1 MPRRTRIAGAVLFFL
16 ASALLSGQARRRPTN
31 PYPPAALRAVDDA
44 YTARRA
50 QAVSIDAARGVLAND
65 FGAKKLIAILT
76 ATTQHGFLTFMPDGS
91 FTYTNDGTEAAADTF
106 GYKISDGTN
115 DSLPATVTL
124 TITNDAPPAA
134 FGDSYAVAN
143 GAMLQ
148 VSAPGVLANDSDP
161 AGLPL
166 TAVVV
171 TNPSHGLLTLGAN
184 GAFSYKHDGTSAS
197 LDSFTYR
204 VSNGTQFSAAASV
217 TLIISANVPPT
228 VANQSYLATQDTPLG
243 VAAPGVLSGAAD
255 ADSAQLTA
263 IVVTP
268 PAHGALVL
276 AADGSFT
283 YTPAAGYSGSDSF
296 TYQASDGVSTSAN
309 TGVASITI
317 LSPASAN
324 ADSYS
329 GAMNLPR
336 VVPAPGVL
344 GNDPSGSQILSYG
357 AATGREQTTIGALT
371 ATAQGGSVALNA
383 DGGFQ
388 YNPPAG
394 YAGIDTFRYV
404 VGNSVSST
412 AAVVTMTLSAPPA
425 AVADSFFAAQNTAR
439 AVAAP
444 GVLANDTQNGAA
456 LAQVG
461 GALHG
466 ALTLNADGSFLYVPT
481 TGYTGPDGFTYSLTN
496 AAGSVTASVALTV
509 VAPPAAVS
517 ASFLNVGAVAAPGV
531 LTNNTANSAAV
542 ISYGKTGGEQTT
554 IGQPAATAH
563 GSVTVQAN
571 GSFVYTPASGW
582 IGSDTFSYVISNFAG
597 SSTGTMTIT
606 TQPPPVAVDDA
617 YQAARNTART
627 IAAPGV
633 LANDTPNGLAISAF
647 DATSTAGGTVALS
660 ADGSFTY
667 TPATGFTGSDTFTY
681 TIGTGALA
689 RTATVTMTVIA
700 PPVAVND
707 LYGTPQ
713 NTTLVATRS
722 VLANDTAN
730 GGTIISYGKTT
741 GTEQTTVGQPT
752 PTTLSGSVSMN
763 ADGTFTY
770 TPPPGNTTTDSF
782 RYVVSN
788 FAGASS
794 ATVQIQ
800 FVELPVANDDAVFA
814 RNDQPTT
821 FPNSLLPNDT
831 PNGATAGPS
840 SVTTMQGGSATITT
854 AGAFT
859 YTPPAGF
866 QGTDSFV
873 YTLTNL
879 SGSDSATVT
888 LTVLPP
894 PVARDD
900 VFSLPNTG
908 GIISAPGVLAN
919 DDRPGTTTITGTT
932 VWSFTNYAV
941 QLQPDGSLAV
951 VRPGIGIAAVDLV
964 FTYSIR
970 NPDLNLN
977 SSATVT
983 IHIAAGP

>member
-1 MPRRTRIAGAVLFFL
+1 M
-16 ASALLSGQARRRPTN
+16 LSGQTHRRPTN

-50 QAVSIDAARGVLAND
+50 QATSVDAARGVLAND
-65 FGAKKLIAILT
+65 FGPKKLIAILT

-91 FTYTNDGTEAAADTF
+91 FIYTNDGTEAGTDTF
-106 GYKISDGTN
+106 RYKISDGTN

-124 TITNDAPPAA
+124 TITNDAPPVA
-134 FGDSYAVAN
+134 FGDSYNVAN
-143 GAMLQ
+143 GGMLQ
-148 VSAPGVLANDSDP
+148 VPAPGVLANDIDP

-166 TAVVV
+166 TALVVA
-171 TNPSHGLLTLGAN
+171 NPTHGLLTLGAN
-184 GAFSYKHDGTSAS
+184 GAFSYKHDGTGAS
-197 LDSFTYR
+197 LDGFTYR

-217 TLIISANVPPT
+217 MLTISANVPPN
-228 VANQSYLATQDTPLG
+228 VANQSYLATQDTPLA
-243 VAAPGVLSGAAD
+243 VAAPGVLSGATD
-255 ADSAQLTA
+255 SDSAQLTA
-263 IVVTP
+263 IAVTP
-268 PAHGALVL
+268 PAHGTLAL

-283 YTPAAGYSGSDSF
+283 YMPAAGYFGSDFF
-296 TYQASDGVSTSAN
+296 TFQASDGISTSTN

-324 ADSYS
+324 ADSYNA
-329 GAMNLPR
+329 AMNLPR

-357 AATGREQTTIGALT
+357 ASTGREQTAIGELT
-371 ATAQGGSVALNA
+371 PTAQGGSVALNA

-388 YNPPAG
+388 YNPPAD

-412 AAVVTMTLSAPPA
+412 AAVVSITLSAPPV
-425 AVADSFFAAQNTAR
+425 AVADRFFAAQNTAR
-439 AVAAP
+439 AVPAP
-444 GVLANDTQNGAA
+444 GVLANDTLNGAA
-456 LAQVG
+456 VSQAG

-466 ALTLNADGSFLYVPT
+466 AVTLNSDGSFLYVPIS
-481 TGYTGPDGFTYSLTN
+481 GYTGPDGFNYSLTN
-496 AAGSVTASVALTV
+496 AAGSVTATVSLTV

-531 LTNNTANSAAV
+531 LAGNTSNSAAV
-542 ISYGKTGGEQTT
+542 ISYGATGGEQTT

-563 GSVTVQAN
+563 GSVAVQAD
-571 GSFVYTPASGW
+571 GSFVYTPAPGW
-582 IGSDTFSYVISNFAG
+582 IGSDTFSYVLSNFAG
-597 SSTGTMTIT
+597 ASTGTMTIT
-606 TQPPPVAVDDA
+606 TQPPPVVVNDA
-617 YQAARNTART
+617 YQAARNTTRT

-633 LANDTPNGLAISAF
+633 LANDTTNALAISAF
-647 DATSTAGGTVALS
+647 DATTTGGGSVALS

-667 TPATGFTGSDTFTY
+667 TPAAGFTGSDTFTY
-681 TIGTGALA
+681 TVGTGTLA

-722 VLANDTAN
+722 VLANDVPN
-730 GGTIISYGKTT
+730 GGTIISYGKST
-741 GTEQTTVGQPT
+741 GSEQTTIGQPT
-752 PTTLSGSVSMN
+752 PTAISGGSVSMN

-770 TPPPGNTTTDSF
+770 TPAPGNTATDSF

-788 FAGASS
+788 FAGGAA

-821 FPNSLLPNDT
+821 YSNSLLPNDT

-840 SVTTMQGGSATITT
+840 SVATTQGGTATITT

-859 YTPPAGF
+859 YTPPASF
-866 QGTDSFV
+866 QGTDTFV

-888 LTVLPP
+888 LTVLRPP
-894 PVARDD
+894 LARAD
-900 VFSLPNTG
+900 VFSVANVG
-908 GIISAPGVLAN
+908 GAAGNVLAN
-919 DDRPGTTTITGTT
+919 DDHDGATAITGTT
-932 VWSFTNYAV
+932 SFIFTGYTVLLAA
-941 QLQPDGSLAV
+941 DGSVTVLKT
-951 VRPGIGIAAVDLV
+951 GLGTTAVDLA
-964 FTYSIR
+964 FSYTIT
-970 NPDLNLN
+970 NPDLGL
-977 SSATVT
+977 SSTANVV
-983 IHIAAGP
+983 IHVLAAP